1 MTGGATSHESGVA
14 TGVRHSVGLASQ
26 APRPGASNM
35 GQRPSESSLLKP
47 GPTKLGPSKPGPP
60 PRIGPQRLGTARP
73 DVSKPGPTKLFP
85 SKPVPPKPG
94 PPTRRK
100 SSASG
105 PSGLGATV
113 TGFGSIPK
121 NTSLSAINRINKKAR
136 NEREPDLNSLDL
148 FEASNP
154 VPFSK
159 KPSLEIGRLS
169 PKDLGSLR
177 INKHSAEDRRLLP
190 PRGPSGMSRR
200 EKEHGQSH
208 NGDLVMSPAPEDGFL
223 TTPTVDTELGI
234 GKSDLRRNSN
244 KKVFECELM
253 IQRGDEIESLGVVQF
268 LGFSAQFLEYLE
280 RQGLRELR
288 VVKLLA
294 DSHVSSAV
302 TNVGLSLTA

>member
-14 TGVRHSVGLASQ
+14 TGVRHSVGLASH
-26 APRPGASNM
+26 APRLGASNI
-35 GQRPSESSLLKP
+35 GQRSSESSLLKP
-47 GPTKLGPSKPGPP
+47 GPTKLGPSKPGP
-60 PRIGPQRLGTARP
+60 RIGPQRLGTARP
-73 DVSKPGPTKLFP
+73 DVSKLGPTKLFP

-105 PSGLGATV
+105 PSGLGAIV
-113 TGFGSIPK
+113 SGFGSIPK

-154 VPFSK
+154 IPFSK
-159 KPSLEIGRLS
+159 KPSLDIGRLS
-169 PKDLGSLR
+169 PKDLSSLR

-190 PRGPSGMSRR
+190 PRGPSGMSRK
-200 EKEHGQSH
+200 EKEHGQPH
-208 NGDLVMSPAPEDGFL
+208 NGDLVMSPAPEDGFFI
-223 TTPTVDTELGI
+223 TPTVDTELSI

-244 KKVFECELM
+244 KKVFECELK
-253 IQRGDEIESLGVVQF
+253 IQRGDEVESLGVVQF

-288 VVKLLA
+288 VLKLLA